1 MDSRRRRSLR
11 LGAVPL
17 LAALS
22 FASGVVGTVPAATA
36 AAPAVVTLSLSS
48 TWTVPGRCVQAAVG
62 VSPDKTGQTVTIQRL
77 AGGSWTRVTSAVL
90 GSGST
95 MRVPVCLGWAFLG
108 GVPLR
113 ASWPGDGQNAG
124 AVSPTRALTV
134 QRAVWMKAV
143 DAATAGRSMSVTV
156 ADDGLFVY
164 RRADTTPRAP
174 ASNEKLLTSMTV
186 LNAVGPDRQIVTR
199 AAAAN
204 VADGVVNGN
213 LWILGG
219 GDPTVTTTRIGVLA
233 DRVKAAGIT
242 SIKGRVMGSIRYF
255 SHDWWAPGWKPDFPR
270 DEVALPTALTF
281 NANTLHGIHIRDP
294 EYLAA
299 VALTNRLRAIG
310 VHVTGKPG
318 AWTPGVPLSTIAS
331 ITSAP
336 MSDLLRWV
344 DVPSW
349 NFGAETLG
357 KLVGAVRYG
366 VPGTI
371 GKAASAIRAFTASRH
386 VSVSAYDSSG
396 LSYDDRITTVGMVRL
411 LIDAESAPWGDALR
425 MALPLPGQGTLAG
438 RLGGLRVRAK
448 TGTLDNVSAL
458 SGWVWVT
465 SEQRWAEFSILS
477 SGYTPT
483 LKHVEDTIVRLI
495 ANHPA

>member
-1 MDSRRRRSLR
+1 
-11 LGAVPL
+11 L

-22 FASGVVGTVPAATA
+22 LAACLIGTGSVATA
-36 AAPAVVTLSLSS
+36 SAPAVVTLSLSN
-48 TWTVPGRCVQAAVG
+48 TWTVPGRCVRATVG
-62 VSPDKTGQTVTIQRL
+62 VTPDKAGQTVTIQHQ
-77 AGGSWTRVTSAVL
+77 AGGSWTRVTSGVL

-95 MRVPVCLGWAFLG
+95 VTVPVCLGWGFLG
-108 GVPLR
+108 NVPLR
-113 ASWPGDGQNAG
+113 ASWPSDGQNAA
-124 AVSPTRALTV
+124 AVSPARTLTV
-134 QRAVWMKAV
+134 QRALWMKAI
-143 DAATAGRSMSVTV
+143 DAAAAGRSMSVTV
-156 ADDGLFVY
+156 ADGGLFVY

-174 ASNEKLLTSMTV
+174 ASNEKLLMSMTV
-186 LNAVGPDRQIVTR
+186 LNAVGPDRQILTR

-204 VADGVVNGN
+204 VADGVVKGN

-219 GDPTVTTTRIGVLA
+219 GDPTVTTARIWMLA

-242 SIKGRVMGSIRYF
+242 SVTGRVMGSVRYF

-281 NANTLHGIHIRDP
+281 NSNTVHGIHIRDA
-294 EYLAA
+294 EYRAA

-310 VHVTGKPG
+310 VHVAGKPG
-318 AWTPGVPLSTIAS
+318 AWAPAVPLQTIAT
-331 ITSAP
+331 ITSAR
-336 MSDLLRWV
+336 MSSLLRWV

-366 VPGTI
+366 APGTI
-371 GKAASAIRAFTASRH
+371 AKAAAAIRTFTSAHDVR
-386 VSVSAYDSSG
+386 VSAYDSSG
-396 LSYDDRITTVGMVRL
+396 LSYADRITTAGMVRL
-411 LIDAESAPWGDALR
+411 LIDAESVPWGEDLR
-425 MALPLPGQGTLAG
+425 MALPLPGQGTLTG

-458 SGWVWVT
+458 SGWVWVN
-465 SEQRWAEFSILS
+465 SEERWAEFSILS
-477 SGYTPT
+477 SGYTPV
-483 LKHVEDTIVRLI
+483 LKHVEDQIVRYI